1 MDWWSGHHSLH
12 IWVSWFLQRN
22 YILTAIIAKRNKL
35 SKRERASKR
44 KLDLFPLQRITSS
57 DVILGRTSH
66 DAACSPAC
74 QTVKILFAP
83 REIGQ
88 WFGNGMEEENTPT
101 KTFIQVAVPENIC
114 LQCGKL
120 VDNPALRRKVFSG
133 KQKTKTCQSLEVL
146 LGDVFPRDNSG
157 SSNQCQSKKK
167 ISSVKLLFE
176 NLSKQLWENLEI
188 TILNDCNSGFWENR
202 DLLQHLRPYKAG

>member
-1 MDWWSGHHSLH
+1 MSILSKAKHRLAHKSSFWARSAT
-12 IWVSWFLQRN
+12 VSASTIVR
-22 YILTAIIAKRNKL
+22 APGG
-35 SKRERASKR
+35 KRERASKR

-57 DVILGRTSH
+57 DVILARTSQ
-66 DAACSPAC
+66 DAACSAAC

-101 KTFIQVAVPENIC
+101 NTFIRVAVPENIC

-157 SSNQCQSKKK
+157 SSNQCQSK
-167 ISSVKLLFE
+167 
-176 NLSKQLWENLEI
+176 
-188 TILNDCNSGFWENR
+188 
-202 DLLQHLRPYKAG
+202 